1 MREPRVLI
9 RGAGEMASGL
19 AHRLF
24 MCGLRPLMLELNEPR
39 MVRRTV
45 CFAEAIYSG
54 EYVVEGVKAKRVES
68 LPPQPWEWIPIMVD
82 PAGDIIKDF
91 MPHILIDG
99 RMLKTPGGLSCQD
112 APLVI
117 GLGPAIEAGKDA
129 HCVIETQR
137 GHAIGRVYREGYALP
152 YTGIPGEIM
161 GIGIDRVLKA
171 QSTGVLTSS
180 LSIGHRVS
188 AGEEIARIG
197 GTPLH
202 APIEGTLRGLLKEGL
217 HVREGEKLGD
227 IDPRNDTD
235 INMISDK
242 ARAIGGGVMEAIF
255 STFPWHMECPGVYTQ
270 GGKL

>member
-1 MREPRVLI
+1 MSEPRVLI

-24 MCGLRPLMLELNEPR
+24 MCGLRPLMLELAEPR

-54 EYVVEGVKAKRVES
+54 ECAVEGVKAKMVES
-68 LPPQPWEWIPIMVD
+68 LPGQPWEWIPIMVD
-82 PAGDIIKDF
+82 PAGKILKDF

-99 RMLKTPGGLSCQD
+99 RMLKTPGGLSCHD

-129 HCVIETQR
+129 HCVIETKR

-161 GIGIDRVLKA
+161 GIGAGRVLKA
-171 QSTGVLTSS
+171 PAAGLFTHSRA
-180 LSIGHRVS
+180 IGQHVIP
-188 AGEEIARIG
+188 GEEIGRVG
-197 GTPLH
+197 ETLLH
-202 APIEGTLRGLLKEGL
+202 APIPGILRGLMKEGL
-217 HVREGEKLGD
+217 MVSEGEKLGD
-227 IDPRNDTD
+227 IDPRADTD
-235 INMISDK
+235 VHAISDK
-242 ARAIGGGVMEAIF
+242 ARAIGGGVLEAIF
-255 STFPWHMECPGVYTQ
+255 STFPWHMKCPG
-270 GGKL
+270 L